1 MRNVILLEFNEI
13 CPPLLERWIGA
24 GRLPNFAAFYRSSQA
39 FTTFADDPDPV
50 NLEPWIQWYS
60 IHTGLPYHQH
70 QVFHLTD
77 GPKAGHPDLWHELHR
92 LGKSV
97 MNCSSMNAQAISGPG
112 TFFLPDPWCIAEPAY
127 PAELETFKAVVGR
140 GVQEYSRGLAAVPP
154 RQLAGFLAFLSCH
167 GLSAQSVG
175 VILRQLARERLG
187 GKDVSWRRV
196 ALLDLLQLDVFRHY
210 YRQLRPD
217 FATFF
222 VNSTAHLQHAY
233 WRHMD
238 PGPFS
243 IKPSAAEQETYGD
256 AVLFGYQAMDRLLQ
270 NFMALAGEET
280 VLILCSALSQQPF
293 LTREDCGGQHFFR
306 LRDPAGLCRLIG
318 ITPVAIEPIMT
329 HMYMMRFADRA
340 AAERA
345 AIACRAPRLGDR
357 QVFAAEPSGDAS
369 LCVGCQIFDMIE
381 SDAVLSGIPGDNG
394 TLGFFDA
401 LYPIDA
407 VKSARHHPE
416 GVLWIRC
423 GGRQAH
429 REPVS
434 ILDIAPTVCEL
445 LGAGGA
451 TNWVGDSLV
460 PRFAAARSD
469 RAAVPEQPLELAR

>member
-1 MRNVILLEFNEI
+1 MHNVILLEFNEI
-13 CPPLLERWIGA
+13 CPPLLERWIAA
-24 GRLPNFAAFYRSSQA
+24 GKLPNFAAFYRASQV
-39 FTTFADDPDPV
+39 FTTVADDPDPAH
-50 NLEPWIQWYS
+50 LEPWIQWYS

-97 MNCSSMNAQAISGPG
+97 MNCSSMNARAISGPG
-112 TFFLPDPWCIAEPAY
+112 TFFLPDPWCVAEPAY
-127 PAELETFKAVVGR
+127 PVALEAFKAVVGR
-140 GVQEYSRGLAAVPP
+140 GVQEYSRGLAAVPR
-154 RQLAGFLAFLSCH
+154 RQLAGFLSFLGRH
-167 GLSAQSVG
+167 GLSAQSVAA
-175 VILRQLARERLG
+175 ILHQLVRERLG
-187 GKDVSWRRV
+187 GKDVSWKRV

-210 YRQLRPD
+210 YRRLRPD

-222 VNSTAHLQHAY
+222 INSTAHLQHAY

-243 IKPSAAEQETYGD
+243 IKPSAAERETYGD

-270 NFMALAGEET
+270 SFMALAGKET

-293 LTREDCGGQHFFR
+293 LTREDRGGQHFYR

-318 ITPVAIEPIMT
+318 IAPVMIEPIMT
-329 HMYMMRFADRA
+329 HMYMMRFVDRA
-340 AAERA
+340 TAERA
-345 AIACRAPRLGDR
+345 AVACRAPLVGDR
-357 QVFAAEPSGDAS
+357 QIFAAELSGEAS
-369 LCVGCQIFDMIE
+369 LCFGCQIFDTVE
-381 SDAVLSGIPGDNG
+381 PDAVLSGVPGHNG
-394 TLGFFDA
+394 ALGFFDA

-416 GVLWIRC
+416 GVLWIR
-423 GGRQAH
+423 GGEHRVH

-445 LGAGGA
+445 VGAGGA
-451 TNWVGDSLV
+451 TSWTGDSLL
-460 PRFAAARSD
+460 PRFAAGHAGRSATAAR
-469 RAAVPEQPLELAR
+469 PLELAR